1 MNNPV
6 DRIVVV
12 LGASDKSD
20 RYSYRAVRELLSH
33 GFKTIPV
40 NPHLNELLGLPVIP
54 SLKDINE
61 GVDTLTVYISPKH
74 SSALKD
80 DILALKPQRVI
91 FNPGAENAEL
101 EEALDHAGIPWLH
114 ACSLVL
120 LSTGRF

>member
-1 MNNPV
+1 MSNATE
-6 DRIVVV
+6 RTVVV
-12 LGASDKSD
+12 LGASNNPD

-40 NPHLNELLGLPVIP
+40 NPHLNEILGLPVIS

-61 GVDTLTVYISPKH
+61 GVDTLTVYVSPKH
-74 SSALKD
+74 SSVLKEE
-80 DILALKPQRVI
+80 ILALKPRRVI
-91 FNPGAENAEL
+91 FNPGAENEEL
-101 EEALDHAGIPWLH
+101 EKALDISGIPYLH

>member
-1 MNNPV
+1 MNNFS

-12 LGASDKSD
+12 LGASDNPD
-20 RYSYRAVRELLSH
+20 RYSYRAVRELLSQ

-40 NPHLNELLGLPVIP
+40 NPHLNKLLDLPVLS
-54 SLKDINE
+54 SLKDIKMA
-61 GVDTLTVYISPKH
+61 VDTLTVYVSPKH

-80 DILALKPQRVI
+80 EILELRPQRVI

-101 EEALDHAGIPWLH
+101 EQALDMSGIPYLH